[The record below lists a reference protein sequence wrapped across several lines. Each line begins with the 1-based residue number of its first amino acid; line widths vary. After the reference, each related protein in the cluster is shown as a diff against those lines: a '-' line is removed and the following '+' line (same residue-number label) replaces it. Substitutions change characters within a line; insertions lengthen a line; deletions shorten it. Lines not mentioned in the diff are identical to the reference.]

1 MKKMTKLSVAVV
13 CVVVVVAG
21 LVVVGYVLGR
31 NNSIRESAESVKKE
45 RGDGRLSQF
54 YYSSGGGMNG
64 AHHCTTVSVYDD
76 TRAIITIESREWH
89 NEKMK
94 VEELLV
100 DIKILDELEAV
111 FNKYG
116 MKEWHQKTFTDM
128 FEDDGESFSYF
139 FEFDNFDFVSFS
151 SQIYPEEY
159 RTKLEELENI
169 VKKYEE
175 TGEKASGLFKR
186 RQ

>member
-1 MKKMTKLSVAVV
+1 MKKMTKVLIVILCAIVVLAV
-13 CVVVVVAG
+13 
-21 LVVVGYVLGR
+21 LVTVGYILGKKNR
-31 NNSIRESAESVKKE
+31 ASEAVKKE

-76 TRAIITIESREWH
+76 TRAIITIESQEWH